1 MKTVQSKTDAEG
13 ARSTPRGGYGAGFAL
28 RLKAELERAG
38 VSQVAL
44 AEKSGISPMAINHFV
59 SGRRAPSTENLAKLL
74 AAMWWVD
81 ARSLLC
87 GERHNE
93 KAHRPDSVTRAP
105 ETK

>member
-1 MKTVQSKTDAEG
+1 MSKNRRRPESSAP
-13 ARSTPRGGYGAGFAL
+13 AISYGAGFAL

-44 AEKSGISPMAINHFV
+44 AEKSGISAMAINHFV

-93 KAHRPDSVTRAP
+93 PSSATRGQRS
-105 ETK
+105 